1 MSMLGEGVNA
11 VVSEWLVGLVV
22 WVSSGVGLA
31 CCVTAVVVC
40 LSVAVLDFVR
50 LGAQLLP
57 PTPDCATIGAHQG
70 EVGAT

>member
-40 LSVAVLDFVR
+40 LSVAVWDYVR
-50 LGAQLLP
+50 VLP
-57 PTPDCATIGAHQG
+57 PTPDCAPIGAHQG

>member
-50 LGAQLLP
+50 SVRVLP

>member
-22 WVSSGVGLA
+22 RVSSGVGLA

-40 LSVAVLDFVR
+40 LSVAVWDFVR
-50 LGAQLLP
+50 SVRVLP